1 MSIEELRILKV
12 HGPVLGERRVKTCP
26 ESVVY
31 SLLQPGDV
39 AVNAWRNELI
49 GDRF

>member
-1 MSIEELRILKV
+1 MIIFKV
-12 HGPVLGERRVKTCP
+12 HGPVLGERRVKTLP
-26 ESVVY
+26 ESVIK

-39 AVNAWRNELI
+39 AEKAWRNESI